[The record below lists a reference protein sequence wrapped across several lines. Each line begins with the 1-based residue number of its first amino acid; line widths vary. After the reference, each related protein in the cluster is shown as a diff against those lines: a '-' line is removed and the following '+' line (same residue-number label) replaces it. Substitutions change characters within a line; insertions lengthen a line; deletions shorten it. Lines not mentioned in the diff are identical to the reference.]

1 MTPTTV
7 VERPGSELR
16 HVVRYAR
23 RHGAA
28 RIAHDVLE
36 AASAN
41 RLLTYA
47 SAVSF
52 QVVFALIPLLLASVA
67 VLGFFDLAETW
78 SETLAPRLEERVSDP
93 AYAVIDRSVQS
104 VLGSQRSFW
113 LTLGA
118 ALALWELSG
127 AVRAVMGA
135 LNEIFDADESR
146 PFLRRFGLSFALAVA
161 LALLLGLAAA
171 AIQVV
176 PQVARYG
183 DWGGLGVVA
192 VGAAWLLALV
202 LMAVAVGLTMRFAPA
217 KPQSMGWVGFGTV
230 TAVGGWVVASLAFA
244 AYATRIASYSTV
256 YGSLGVVI
264 LLLTYVY
271 VSTLVFLGAAQAHA
285 LVRRYAGDAR

>member
-1 MTPTTV
+1 V
-7 VERPGSELR
+7 ASVADRAGSDW
-16 HVVRYAR
+16 HDVVRYVRQRGAKPIAR
-23 RHGAA
+23 EVLDAA
-28 RIAHDVLE
+28 E
-36 AASAN
+36 AN

-47 SAVSF
+47 SAISF
-52 QVVFALIPLLLASVA
+52 QLVFALIPLLLASVA
-67 VLGFFDLAETW
+67 VLGFLDLAELW
-78 SETLAPRLEERVSDP
+78 NETLAPRLQERVSG
-93 AYAVIDRSVQS
+93 AVYEVVDRSVQS
-104 VLGSQRSFW
+104 VLGSQRGFW

-135 LNEIFDADESR
+135 LNDIFDADEER
-146 PFLRRFGLSFALAVA
+146 PFLRRFGISFALAVA

-176 PQVARYG
+176 PQVTRYA

-192 VGAAWLLALV
+192 VGAAWLLALA
-202 LMAVAVGLTMRFAPA
+202 LMTVAVALTMRFAPA
-217 KPQSMGWVGFGTV
+217 VPQSMGWIGFGTV
-230 TAVGGWVVASLAFA
+230 TAVLGWIVASLVFA
-244 AYATRIASYSTV
+244 AYATRVASYSTV